1 MQSAQNQAPVV
12 NTGDDQTVNSRQQ
25 VSARDPEDGEL
36 SYLWQQ
42 QLSQQVALVNGYSPT
57 TRFAAPSNAGTL
69 VFKLTATDELGT
81 SESDEVTIAVRTN
94 APRRGGGSGS
104 GYLLWMTL
112 LLYLSRRKQRSKN

>member
-42 QLSQQVALVNGYSPT
+42 QLSQQVALV
-57 TRFAAPSNAGTL
+57 
-69 VFKLTATDELGT
+69 TAIVQLRDLPHP
-81 SESDEVTIAVRTN
+81 VMPVRW
-94 APRRGGGSGS
+94 
-104 GYLLWMTL
+104 YL
-112 LLYLSRRKQRSKN
+112 N